1 LMTLPCK
8 NQYYRSRIAF
18 KPAKSAKAVH
28 ATEHEAIRVEAFSV
42 LTDAKQDDE
51 RKRAALHKFY
61 EDTEDCL
68 HSMDDKKFH
77 NLYYKLSKSFLY
89 PGETS
94 SGKSTLLN
102 LILGE
107 QLLPSSMLSTTS
119 TICELKYGATPKL
132 VAHFKDKELPEK
144 TILLSQSMETSQQ
157 NYLQQISSFVHVKS
171 DREKGS
177 DYKKIELYW
186 PHSLLKVG
194 DK

>member
-1 LMTLPCK
+1 MEMLIFVWRCTNLVVYLSY
-8 NQYYRSRIAF
+8 Q
-18 KPAKSAKAVH
+18 
-28 ATEHEAIRVEAFSV
+28 AIKAFSV

-68 HSMDDKKFH
+68 HSMDDKVQSVLEQGIG
-77 NLYYKLSKSFLY
+77 NLKDKMAFNKRNLKQKEYIVLVA
-89 PGETS
+89 GETS

-144 TILLSQSMETSQQ
+144 TILLSQSMETSQTK
-157 NYLQQISSFVHVKS
+157 LPPTDLFLCPRK
-171 DREKGS
+171 E
-177 DYKKIELYW
+177 
-186 PHSLLKVG
+186 
-194 DK
+194 